1 MHHFQEIKIHPTAT
15 AGCGHRLP
23 SLIARLCLLAAACIL
38 LVGNLS
44 AQVIPSDSLPP
55 DSIRMGKGAIK
66 ETAQPT
72 DGDSIIIEGDAVDPK
87 SIAGDSAKAGAK
99 VRKGFHVP
107 ELHLSPKKDF
117 YDPKIA
123 LRRSLIVPGWGQ
135 VYNNRLWKVPI
146 IYGGFAVFIA
156 FVVTNHQ
163 GYKDYDRAVK
173 CVGFPNSCVPNPY
186 YQLGQTYGIDG
197 LYGIRE
203 QYRRFRDLSLIIC
216 GLWYVLNLVDSYVD
230 AHLRGFNVSEDL
242 SLQVNPNLGLDPFGR
257 KSMVVGGSLTL
268 NLRR

>member
-1 MHHFQEIKIHPTAT
+1 MRRMHHLQESQTHQPTLS
-15 AGCGHRLP
+15 GCGFRFPVLIGRLG
-23 SLIARLCLLAAACIL
+23 LLVTAIL
-38 LVGNLS
+38 LMVNTLS
-44 AQVIPSDSLPP
+44 AQAIPSDSLPP
-55 DSIRMGKGAIK
+55 DSIRMGKAAIK
-66 ETAQPT
+66 DSLQPT
-72 DGDSIIIEGDAVDPK
+72 HSESIIIKGSVVDKEK
-87 SIAGDSAKAGAK
+87 SSEDSAK

-117 YDPKIA
+117 YDPKVA
-123 LRRSLIVPGWGQ
+123 LRRSLILPGWGQ

-146 IYGGFAVFIA
+146 IYGGFAVFIS
-156 FVVTNHQ
+156 FVIGNQQ

-173 CVGFPNSCVPNPY
+173 CIGFPNSCVPNPY

-197 LYGIRE
+197 IYSTRE

-230 AHLRGFNVSEDL
+230 AHLRGFNVSDDL
-242 SLQVNPNLGLDPFGR
+242 SLQVNPSLGLDPFSR
-257 KSMVVGGSLTL
+257 KSMVVGGSISL